1 MGVDKYIEF
10 LNKQLNMTVLSPNLI
25 KISDKVISV
34 KHISSFDLL
43 HENQLLRITL
53 DNGIHFYVYGAN
65 CVTYYETL
73 IELLK

>member
-1 MGVDKYIEF
+1 MI
-10 LNKQLNMTVLSPNLI
+10 VLSPNLI
-25 KISDKVISV
+25 KIGDKVISV

-43 HENQLLRITL
+43 YENQLLRITL
-53 DNGIHFYVYGAN
+53 DNGIHFFVYGAN

>member
-1 MGVDKYIEF
+1 MGLDKYTEF

-25 KISDKVISV
+25 KIGDNVISV
-34 KHISSFDLL
+34 KHISSFDLS
-43 HENQLLRITL
+43 HGNKVLRITP
-53 DNGIHFYVYGAN
+53 DSGIHFYVYGAN